1 LSWSGELLE
10 IDLAELNWKTV
21 LLEVTIAILEVAA
34 VKGKEGEVSLS
45 ILYCCA
51 QTEWQKASKRCNWGM
66 WQKREQWRVR
76 RTGSGGEEGGKK
88 ERKKRARQANSQ
100 WLRGVNLL
108 DRSLGVH
115 VAADAGVVGG
125 KRATQRENR
134 KEKTGRN
141 VQNWKVTRKEERGMI
156 WRELLV

>member
-1 LSWSGELLE
+1 
-10 IDLAELNWKTV
+10 
-21 LLEVTIAILEVAA
+21 
-34 VKGKEGEVSLS
+34 
-45 ILYCCA
+45 
-51 QTEWQKASKRCNWGM
+51 
-66 WQKREQWRVR
+66 
-76 RTGSGGEEGGKK
+76 
-88 ERKKRARQANSQ
+88 
-100 WLRGVNLL
+100 
-108 DRSLGVH
+108 LGVH